1 MVLEQVEAE
10 AVVTARIRT
19 EQRSL
24 RRQAAI
30 NAVDLARQHRVQAE
44 PLFTQSE
51 ADVIMAIM
59 ELLDRVAD
67 A

>member
-10 AVVTARIRT
+10 AVVTARVRT

-30 NAVDLARQHRVQAE
+30 NAVDLARQHRAQVE